1 MCGIVGYVGNDNTVD
16 VLLES
21 LSRLEYRG
29 YDSAGVA
36 LVCNDSLRVI
46 RSYGRIFNLK
56 QKMPHGIMATT
67 GIGHTRWATHGKPSE
82 ANAHPHRDCTG
93 KIAVVHNGIIENYN
107 ELKDMLIAGGHK
119 FTSETDTE
127 VVSHLLED
135 NYTDD
140 MQRALL
146 ETVKQLRGS
155 FALAIVSQD
164 EPGKIYTARKD
175 SPLVIGVGEGQYY
188 LASDVTAFL
197 KHTRKAL
204 FLEDGDIAVLSH
216 EGIRLMDFEG
226 REVFRSIKTI
236 EWDIEAAEKAG
247 YDHFMLKEIH
257 EQPTSLKAAIAGRL
271 DELRGNVHIREITLT
286 EEQIRN
292 IRHII
297 IIGCGTSYHAGMMG
311 RYVLEELTDLPVS
324 IEIGS
329 EFRYSHYPLNE
340 NTLVLAISQSGET
353 ADTLAA
359 VKDAMRCGSH
369 VIGITNVVGSTLSR
383 EASDT
388 IYMLS
393 GPEIGVAATKT
404 FTAQVVVV
412 YMIAILL
419 ARARGSISIG
429 KAGKLIRAMKSL
441 PQKAQLVLDIESKI
455 ADTASLFSKSG
466 CYFLVG
472 RHLNFPVALE
482 GALKIKEISYVISE
496 GFAAGELKHGP
507 LALLTTGVPVIAI
520 ATESELYDKMIS
532 NIREIKAREATV
544 IAVASESNRS
554 IEQVA
559 DLAIH
564 IPDSC
569 EYISPI
575 LSSIVLQLFA
585 YYVALARGC
594 PIDKPRNLAK
604 SVTVE

>member
-412 YMIAILL
+412 YMIAIML

>member
-1 MCGIVGYVGNDNTVD
+1 MCGIVGYVGNDNTAE

-36 LVCNDSLRVI
+36 LVCNGSLQVI
-46 RSYGRIFNLK
+46 RSYGRIFNLR
-56 QKMPHGIMATT
+56 QKMPHGIMATM

-93 KIAVVHNGIIENYN
+93 RIAVVHNGIIENYK
-107 ELKDMLIAGGHK
+107 ELKDMLLARGHT

-135 NYTDD
+135 NYTGD

-146 ETVKQLRGS
+146 ETVRQLKGS
-155 FALAIVSQD
+155 FALAIVNQD
-164 EPGKIYTARKD
+164 EPGKIYAARKD
-175 SPLVIGVGEGQYY
+175 SPMVIGIGEGQYF

-204 FLEDGDIAVLSH
+204 FLEDGDVAILSH
-216 EGIRLMDFEG
+216 EGVRLMDFEG
-226 REVFRSIKTI
+226 REVFRSIKAI
-236 EWDIEAAEKAG
+236 EWDLEAAEKAG

-271 DELRGNVHIREITLT
+271 DELKGNVNIKEITLT

-292 IRHII
+292 IRHIVI
-297 IIGCGTSYHAGMMG
+297 IACGTSYHAGMMG
-311 RYVLEELTDLPVS
+311 RYVIEELTDLPVS

-329 EFRYSHYPLNE
+329 EFRYSHFPLDE
-340 NTLVLAISQSGET
+340 STLVIAISQSGET

-359 VKDAMRCGSH
+359 VKDAMRNGSH

-383 EASDT
+383 EANDI

-404 FTAQVVVV
+404 FTAQVVVM
-412 YMIAILL
+412 YMIAIML

-429 KAGKLIRAMKSL
+429 KASKLIRAIKTL
-441 PQKAQLVLDIESKI
+441 PQKSQLVLDMEAKI
-455 ADTASLFSKSG
+455 AETASLFSKSG
-466 CYFLVG
+466 CFFLVG

-482 GALKIKEISYVISE
+482 GALKIKEISYVMSE

-520 ATESELYDKMIS
+520 ATESELYDKMVS
-532 NIREIKAREATV
+532 NIREIKARDATV

-554 IEQVA
+554 VEQVA
-559 DLAIH
+559 DLAIRV
-564 IPDSC
+564 PDSC

>member
-146 ETVKQLRGS
+146 ETVKQLKGS

-271 DELRGNVHIREITLT
+271 DELRGNVNIREITLT

>member
-271 DELRGNVHIREITLT
+271 DELRGNVNIREITLT

-383 EASDT
+383 EANDT

-412 YMIAILL
+412 YMIAIML

-429 KAGKLIRAMKSL
+429 KAGKLIRAIKSL